1 MILQKLCRISIFLSF
16 PQSPLKTGL
25 LNSAGVTQWLY
36 NKYNTG
42 NLEAGGPFCYYPLYD
57 SSYSN
62 IINAMNIVYTG
73 QLESDGVTIK
83 FESRSIY
90 NYWFYN
96 SITVPSVELHLY
108 I

>member
-1 MILQKLCRISIFLSF
+1 M
-16 PQSPLKTGL
+16 
-25 LNSAGVTQWLY
+25 SAGVTQWLY

-42 NLEAGGPFCYYPLYD
+42 SLEAGGAFCYYPLYD

-62 IINAMNIVYTG
+62 IINAMNIMYTG
-73 QLESDGVTIK
+73 QLESNGVTIK

-96 SITVPSVELHLY
+96 SITVSSVELRLY